1 MGHPCRKVV
10 EMTPPPT
17 VCIDFDE
24 LVVRIA
30 ETYLG
35 EHRPAGVSGHMA
47 LKAVERMDPEVADKW
62 RRTAMAALRYISE
75 CMGAELSVRNIE
87 ATRGIQ

>member
-1 MGHPCRKVV
+1 
-10 EMTPPPT
+10 MTPPPIAA
-17 VCIDFDE
+17 CIDFDE

-35 EHRPAGVSGHMA
+35 EHRPPGVSGHLA
-47 LKAVERMDPEVADKW
+47 LKAVERIDPEVADKW
-62 RRTAMAALRYISE
+62 RRTAMAALKYISE
-75 CMGAELSVRNIE
+75 CMGAELTVRHIE